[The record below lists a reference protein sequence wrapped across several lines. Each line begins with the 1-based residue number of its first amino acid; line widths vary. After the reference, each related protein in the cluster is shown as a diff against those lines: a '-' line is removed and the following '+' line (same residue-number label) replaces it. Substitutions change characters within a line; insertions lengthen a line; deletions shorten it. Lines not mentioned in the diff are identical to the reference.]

1 MRRRQVVIGTAL
13 AASRLAWASASDK
26 TPFVLASVTSGS
38 DTFASRWLALIYNDA
53 FGQLGLPLEI
63 RAYPAA
69 RAAVEAAA
77 GNVDGELV
85 RGPGYDTILLQVPEP
100 TVISKITA
108 YALRDNIVLS
118 PGWDSLRNTPYRV
131 EYRLGYSVMGKR
143 LAAVVPPDRL
153 GTVRNA
159 ETGLRKL
166 AVGRID
172 LFVDNYETVESILRR
187 PEFASAGIH
196 AVSELERM
204 PVYAYLHPRHA
215 NLLEPLGAILKKMRE
230 SGQIER
236 YRRQALHQN

>member
-13 AASRLAWASASDK
+13 AATGWTLGRAEDK
-26 TPFVLASVTSGS
+26 PTIVLASVASLS
-38 DTFASRWLALIYNDA
+38 DGFAARWLALIYGDA
-53 FGQLGLPLEI
+53 FNQLGLPLEI
-63 RAYPAA
+63 RSYPAA

-85 RGPGYDTILLQVPEP
+85 RGPGYETILLRVPEP
-100 TVISKITA
+100 TIFAKVTA
-108 YALRDNIVLS
+108 YAARDIVLS

-131 EYRLGYSVMGKR
+131 EYRLGYTVMGKK
-143 LAAVVPPDRL
+143 LAAVVTPERL

-166 AVGRID
+166 ALGRID
-172 LFVDNYETVESILRR
+172 LFVDNSETVDSILRR
-187 PEFASAGIH
+187 AEFDGSSIH

-215 NLLEPLGAILKKMRE
+215 NLLEPLAAILKNMRD

-236 YRRQALHQN
+236 YRLQALHQN